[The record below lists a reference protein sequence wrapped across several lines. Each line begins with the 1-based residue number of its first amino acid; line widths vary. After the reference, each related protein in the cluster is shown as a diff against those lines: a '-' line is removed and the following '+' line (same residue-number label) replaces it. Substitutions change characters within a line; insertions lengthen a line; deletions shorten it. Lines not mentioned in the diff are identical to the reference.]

1 MSRVARNFREQST
14 FLYGL
19 GHSKDFEPSGQ
30 PIVVTDGKG
39 VYGQIGAKQAAVEG
53 EYKLK
58 LQQQRFEQGLCQQC
72 CNLASC
78 GALLGGLSLLGRR

>member
-1 MSRVARNFREQST
+1 MSRVARNFREEST

-30 PIVVTDGKG
+30 PVVVTNGN
-39 VYGQIGAKQAAVEG
+39 VYGQIGEAQERVRG
-53 EYKLK
+53 EYALK

-78 GALLGGLSLLGRR
+78 AALCAGLSILGRR

>member
-1 MSRVARNFREQST
+1 MSRVARNFREEST

-30 PIVVTDGKG
+30 PVVVTNGK
-39 VYGQIGAKQAAVEG
+39 VYGEVGAEQERVRGQYAIQ
-53 EYKLK
+53 
-58 LQQQRFEQGLCQQC
+58 LQRERFQQNLCQQC

-78 GALLGGLSLLGRR
+78 YALCAGLSLLGRR